1 MRLFRKIFFLFAI
14 AISILIVREFISL
27 YNDLRNIHEYLGYF
41 FLIFILFIFIYFAV
55 VPVFKIFMIPKSFSP
70 TKNKDEINTIYL
82 KRLKRFEKNKLLQ
95 TYDFNSTKSSEQKYN
110 ESVNVLQNEVSLI
123 RKQYISKI
131 FYSTAVS
138 QNGFLDAIIILSA
151 SINIVKEIFITYN
164 GRVSNKDLF
173 SIGRKVYTA
182 MAIGGSEGV
191 EYATD
196 EIISSLA
203 SDGLKSIP
211 FIDKI
216 MGSIADGF
224 VNAMLVTR
232 ISFITEN
239 YCQKVYISS
248 DKDLLPSFKVVFDT
262 AKIITND
269 VRDNIKKALK
279 NMSTDKKENFA
290 KFSVNP
296 TSYVIDLAMNK
307 YGDKITGDSKLKNNI
322 SYAMKVATNPIGV
335 GFEKIAGLFGKKNE
349 T

>member
-1 MRLFRKIFFLFAI
+1 MQLIRKIIFLFSI
-14 AISILIVREFISL
+14 AISIIIVREFISL
-27 YNDLRNIHEYLGYF
+27 YNDLRSIDEYWGYS
-41 FLIFILFIFIYFAV
+41 FLIFISLVLIYFAIM
-55 VPVFKIFMIPKSFSP
+55 PTIKILMMPKSFSP
-70 TKNKDEINTIYL
+70 TKNKAEIDTIYA
-82 KRLKRFEKNKLLQ
+82 KRLKRFQKNDLLLG
-95 TYDFNSTKSSEQKYN
+95 YDYNSSKSSEEMYK
-110 ESVNVLQNEVSLI
+110 ESVALLQEKVNAL
-123 RKQYISKI
+123 RKQYISKV

-151 SINIVKEIFITYN
+151 SINLVKEIFIIYN

-173 SIGRKVYTA
+173 GIGRKVYTA

-196 EIISSLA
+196 EIITSLA

-232 ISFITEN
+232 ISYITEN

-248 DKDLLPSFKVVFDT
+248 DKDLLPSFKVVYDT

-269 VRDNIKKALK
+269 VRDKIKSALK
-279 NMSTDKKENFA
+279 NMSTEKKENFA
-290 KFSVNP
+290 KYAVNP
-296 TSYVIDLAMNK
+296 TGYVIDLAMNK
-307 YGDKITGDSKLKNNI
+307 YGDKISEDSKVKNNI
-322 SYAMKVATNPIGV
+322 SNAMKIAINPIGF
-335 GFEKIAGLFGKKNE
+335 GFEKIVGLFGKKK
-349 T
+349 TT